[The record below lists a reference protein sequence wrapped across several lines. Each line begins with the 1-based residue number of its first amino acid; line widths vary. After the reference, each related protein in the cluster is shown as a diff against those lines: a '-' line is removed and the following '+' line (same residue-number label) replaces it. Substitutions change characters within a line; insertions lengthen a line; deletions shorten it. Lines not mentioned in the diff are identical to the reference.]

1 MTIDIYQDATT
12 QHEHSGYL
20 DLQIDH
26 SAVRELSMD
35 ELNGIWRHDT
45 DSRYIFITK

>member
-12 QHEHSGYL
+12 QHEQSGYL

-35 ELNGIWRHDT
+35 ELEMVSGGMIPIVGT
-45 DSRYIFITK
+45 FL